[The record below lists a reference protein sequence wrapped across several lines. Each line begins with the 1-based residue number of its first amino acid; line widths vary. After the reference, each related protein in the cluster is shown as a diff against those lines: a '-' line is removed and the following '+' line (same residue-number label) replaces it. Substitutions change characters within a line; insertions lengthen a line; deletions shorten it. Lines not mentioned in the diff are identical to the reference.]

1 MRISTT
7 LRLLVALL
15 LLGSFTSG
23 CQSLT
28 GRSTG
33 RYVDD
38 QTITAKVKSSLTEDK
53 TSNLTRI
60 GVKTV
65 DGVVYLQGVVDSEQ
79 DRATAE
85 DLARRVQNVVSVV
98 NQLQVSGTGAA
109 STR

>member
-1 MRISTT
+1 MRISTA

-15 LLGSFTSG
+15 LVGSVASG

-60 GVKTV
+60 GVKTN

-79 DRATAE
+79 DRAIAE
-85 DLARRVQNVVSVV
+85 NRARRVPDVINVV

>member
-1 MRISTT
+1 MRVSTT
-7 LRLLVALL
+7 LRLLVGLL
-15 LLGSFTSG
+15 LLGSFTAG
-23 CQSLT
+23 CQTLT

-38 QTITAKVKSSLTEDK
+38 QTITGKVKTSLTEDK

-65 DGVVYLQGVVDSEQ
+65 DGVVYLEGVVDSEQ
-79 DRATAE
+79 DRAVAE
-85 DLARRVQNVVSVV
+85 DRTRRVPDVINVV
-98 NQLQVSGTGAA
+98 NQLQVSGSGAA